1 MFSTTSSQTTSTDI
15 ELAQQG
21 DHQAYER
28 IIRHSQNLVSAIAL
42 AIVKDVDD
50 SEEIAQQVYVSVWQ
64 NLQQL
69 KNPESF
75 LPWLRQTTRYAA
87 LNYIRDNKLNARV
100 DSDEATLLL
109 AQLETDENTHDE
121 KLSRDQNKRLVAQF
135 IDQLSEEDREIVLL
149 YYREEQSSKQ
159 VAQLLSLSE
168 SSVRKKLSRA
178 RTTLKNKMLK
188 QVGSAIYSTAPSIG
202 FSAVILGLITPSGP
216 VAASLATASL
226 STATVSGKASGSFW
240 VKILSVLGG
249 SILGAFLAVLAV
261 IWSSKMAI
269 ANLPNE
275 DKKRTMKRYRNEL
288 IAWVLIWGVFITAA
302 YELTS
307 GWLGPVITFSIFALG
322 LFVLMLRSMSFLH
335 EHATFEKSGKS
346 RQKTTRMMAVFNYS
360 CLFLGIGTGFAGL
373 IIGLVSSG
381 RLVF

>member
-109 AQLETDENTHDE
+109 AQLKTDENTHDE

-178 RTTLKNKMLK
+178 RVTLKNKMLK

-269 ANLPNE
+269 ASLPCD

-307 GWLGPVITFSIFALG
+307 GWLGPVITFSIFAIG

-335 EHATFEKSGKS
+335 ENATFEKSGKPK
-346 RQKTTRMMAVFNYS
+346 QKTTRMMAVFNYS